1 MWLDEMPVTG
11 SLIQPKNKEESD
23 ALEAKLKAY
32 KTAKEI
38 GSTAG
43 IFVSS

>member
-1 MWLDEMPVTG
+1 MPVTG
-11 SLIQPKNKEESD
+11 SPIEPKNREESD
-23 ALEAKLKAY
+23 ALEAKLKAC

-43 IFVSS
+43 VFVSS